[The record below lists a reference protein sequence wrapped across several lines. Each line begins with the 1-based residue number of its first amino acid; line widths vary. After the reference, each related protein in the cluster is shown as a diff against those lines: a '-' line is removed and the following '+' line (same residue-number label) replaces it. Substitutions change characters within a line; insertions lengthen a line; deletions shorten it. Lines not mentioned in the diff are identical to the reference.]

1 MTRVVLAT
9 HNAHKVE
16 ELRRILGPRLE
27 SFELVGYDG
36 PEPAETGTTFA
47 ENALLKARTAAR
59 HTGLPALADDSGI
72 GVDVMGGAPG
82 IFSARW
88 SGPRKDAGENL
99 RLLLSQLTDVPAEHR
114 GGGFTC
120 AAALVLPVTGAEHV
134 ETAVWRGR
142 ILDAPR
148 GDSGFGYDP
157 IFQPE
162 GYDVSAAELPPA
174 EKDRVSHRA
183 TAFARLMTV
192 LADRVPST

>member
-27 SFELVGYDG
+27 GYELVGYDG
-36 PEPAETGTTFA
+36 PDPAETGTTFA
-47 ENALLKARTAAR
+47 ENALIKARAAAL

-72 GVDVMGGAPG
+72 GVDVMGGSPG

-99 RLLLSQLTDVPAEHR
+99 RLLLWQLTDVPAEHR
-114 GGGFTC
+114 QGSFTC
-120 AAALVLPVTGAEHV
+120 AAALVVPATGEEHV

-142 ILDAPR
+142 ILSEPR
-148 GDSGFGYDP
+148 GDAGFGYDP
-157 IFQPE
+157 IFRPV
-162 GYDVSAAELPPA
+162 GYDVSAAELPPG
-174 EKDRVSHRA
+174 EKDRVGHRA
-183 TAFARLMTV
+183 MAFERITAV
-192 LADRVPST
+192 LAQKVSPA